1 MARKPRVHFENA
13 LYHVICRGNN
23 KEGVFLNE
31 EDKKEYLDVIKRYKN
46 KYNFRVYAYCIM
58 DNHAHMLIEVE
69 YTPLSKIMQGIQQVY
84 TLKYNKKNS
93 RSGHVFEQRY
103 KSILCDKENYLL
115 ALIKYIHE
123 NPWKAGL
130 TEGLNYKWSSHQNY
144 INRKISNL
152 VDVDNILMLFSE
164 NKAKAILFY
173 MNFMNKEQQIE
184 NAKEYEYREMLEE
197 DIEKAEEQK
206 ALDVEEIIY
215 KVCKIVDLN
224 IEEIVAKKRTQGLV
238 DARKAIIILAKRY
251 TNLTHKEMAKKLNL
265 SESTISNIISNGEKG
280 RLREII
286 IKFQK
291 EL

>member
-1 MARKPRVHFENA
+1 
-13 LYHVICRGNN
+13 
-23 KEGVFLNE
+23 
-31 EDKKEYLDVIKRYKN
+31 
-46 KYNFRVYAYCIM
+46 
-58 DNHAHMLIEVE
+58 
-69 YTPLSKIMQGIQQVY
+69 
-84 TLKYNKKNS
+84 
-93 RSGHVFEQRY
+93 
-103 KSILCDKENYLL
+103 
-115 ALIKYIHE
+115 
-123 NPWKAGL
+123 
-130 TEGLNYKWSSHQNY
+130 
-144 INRKISNL
+144 
-152 VDVDNILMLFSE
+152 
-164 NKAKAILFY
+164 
-173 MNFMNKEQQIE
+173 MNKEQQIE

-215 KVCKIVDLN
+215 KVCKIVNLN

-291 EL
+291 